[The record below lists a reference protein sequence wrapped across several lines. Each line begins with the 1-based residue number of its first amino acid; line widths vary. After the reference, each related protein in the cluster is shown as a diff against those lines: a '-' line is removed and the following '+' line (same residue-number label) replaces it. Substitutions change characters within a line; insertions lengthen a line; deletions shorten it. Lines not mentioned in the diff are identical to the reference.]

1 MITFSNTVPFEITRD
16 ELRALTIV
24 VAYLWEDE
32 NKDYECNKEH
42 DHIFLSV
49 KTADGLTR
57 RAAERFELHDRQV
70 R

>member
-1 MITFSNTVPFEITRD
+1 MVTFSNTVPFEITRE

-24 VAYLWEDE
+24 VGYLWEDE
-32 NKDYECNKEH
+32 NTNYECNKEH

-49 KTADGLTR
+49 KTANELTR
-57 RAAERFELHDRQV
+57 RAADRFELHDRQV